1 MYTKINHMSCA
12 EGVGAE
18 LIKER
23 EQISMYKD
31 MAFFF
36 FKISNPK
43 EEWAQDVDRW
53 LTENTCKWLVNTQK
67 DVRAQLQKEKG
78 QQEHVTVP

>member
-1 MYTKINHMSCA
+1 
-12 EGVGAE
+12 
-18 LIKER
+18 
-23 EQISMYKD
+23 MYKD
-31 MAFFF
+31 ITFF

-67 DVRAQLQKEKG
+67 DAHAQLQKEKG